1 MLAYSDDVCAPALR
15 SERMEH
21 RITPEAKTMI
31 ERAARSLGVKSSDFV
46 TVMATRAARDTLQSY
61 ERTALKPEA
70 HEAFMAA
77 FDATEP
83 TSALLDLMSLR
94 AEVTQGA

>member
-1 MLAYSDDVCAPALR
+1 MLAFHDDVCAPAPR

-21 RITPEAKTMI
+21 RLSPEAKTVI
-31 ERAARSLGVKSSDFV
+31 ERAARVLGVKASEFV

-70 HEAFMAA
+70 HRAFMAA

-83 TSALLDLMSLR
+83 TPALLDLMSLH
-94 AEVTQGA
+94 AEVTEPA